1 MTWLCAVSTPVSH
14 APHTS
19 CPACYSGQ
27 RCQGCRGAACTLRLA
42 SSSGCRRA
50 QYGSWD
56 SFLSLCGAFFVNA
69 AILILA
75 AAAFHYG
82 ASPQPD
88 VGGIAEAYQL
98 LAPALGS
105 DAARILFGVALLACG
120 QNSAITGTLAGQVGF
135 TVSQPS
141 INV

>member
-1 MTWLCAVSTPVSH
+1 ML
-14 APHTS
+14 
-19 CPACYSGQ
+19 
-27 RCQGCRGAACTLRLA
+27 
-42 SSSGCRRA
+42 RRA

-82 ASPQPD
+82 AHPQPD

-120 QNSAITGTLAGQVGF
+120 QNSAITGTLAGQVRFSGVSGTPPQPGMRDVAMSRAH
-135 TVSQPS
+135 TVPTS
-141 INV
+141 IGHMR